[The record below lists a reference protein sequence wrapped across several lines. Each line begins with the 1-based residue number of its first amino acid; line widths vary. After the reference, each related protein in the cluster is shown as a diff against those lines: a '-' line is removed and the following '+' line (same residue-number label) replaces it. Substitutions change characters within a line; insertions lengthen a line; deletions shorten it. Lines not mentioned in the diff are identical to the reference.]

1 MPKPTFFEL
10 GIYSKVIGIYEHRE
24 QEHENIRNR
33 QARKKRK
40 QQKPFPL
47 VISQYLRLYISQS
60 ISLIN
65 QVKPYRDEP
74 HL

>member
-1 MPKPTFFEL
+1 MKNKL
-10 GIYSKVIGIYEHRE
+10 QIYSQSYRHLRTYRE
-24 QEHENIRNR
+24 QERENIRKI
-33 QARKKRK
+33 QARKKRE
-40 QQKPFPL
+40 QQQPFPL

-65 QVKPYRDEP
+65 QVKPCRDEP